1 MKSNFIKKAQL
12 LFFIALACNNLLAQ
26 TDTLKYELNTLGV
39 ISTGQFS
46 PFWLQNNQYGAIS
59 EQPFSFNAGVVLS
72 KEMSHPHRLFDYSF
86 KVSALF
92 KTDPQ
97 KSEVLMHEYYAK
109 ARLSV
114 FGLSIGARK
123 EHYGN
128 QDSTLSSGGFLFS
141 QNSRPMP
148 KIWAGIENFVAVP
161 FTANFLE
168 IKGGISHGVFI
179 DDIFETNV
187 LLHHKYMYLRL
198 GGTLPVKVQYGMDH
212 VAQWGGFSRNYGL
225 QPSSISDFKKVFF
238 AQSGG
243 SDAAQTDQINV
254 LGNHIISQS
263 MKVEVQVSNFQFN
276 AYWQN
281 MSEDSPIRL
290 MWQSMNVFDGVWGIS
305 VRNKKLSYVK
315 GILYE
320 FINTTDQSGPY
331 HDKDGIVYGGY
342 DGYMTN
348 SVYTNGWTYFSRTIG
363 TPFLTSPIYNTDGS
377 RNIVNNRIKA
387 HHFGIEGSLCKINY
401 RSLMSIT
408 ENFGSYPNPFNSKM
422 HNNSFLLEG
431 SGEII
436 KNTGIEAKVSIGA
449 DFGNLHGNSMGFLIG
464 IRKSGSLFKY

>member
-26 TDTLKYELNTLGV
+26 NDTLKYELNTLGV
-39 ISTGQFS
+39 ISTGLFS

-148 KIWAGIENFVAVP
+148 KIWAGIENFVPVP

-198 GGTLPVKVQYGMDH
+198 GGKLPVKVQYGMDH

-243 SDAAQTDQINV
+243 SNASQMDQINV

-263 MKVEVQVSNFQFN
+263 MKVEVQVSDFQFN
-276 AYWQN
+276 TYWQN

-305 VRNKKLSYVK
+305 VKNNKLPYIK

-320 FINTTDQSGPY
+320 FINTTDQSGPF
-331 HDKDGIVYGGY
+331 HDKDGVVYGGS
-342 DGYMTN
+342 DNYMN
-348 SVYTNGWTYFSRTIG
+348 NLIYLSGWSYFYRTIG
-363 TPFLTSPIYNTDGS
+363 NPLISSPIYNTDGTIYS
-377 RNIVNNRIKA
+377 LNNRIKA
-387 HHFGIEGSLCKINY
+387 HHCGFEGNYAKINF
-401 RSLMSIT
+401 RFLATLSK
-408 ENFGSYPNPFNSKM
+408 NFGLYPLSDTNVK

-431 SGEII
+431 SGEVI
-436 KNTGIEAKVSIGA
+436 KNTGIEAKVSVGA